1 MGVRDWEGGFTFAV
15 IYLRHAD
22 LFLLTGWCAHLLVAV
37 SQEQLIRNAGA
48 RKATGIEGSGVEGRA
63 GRRRSRSIAA
73 GSGSPR
79 LTAAGSAQQSSNA
92 AAMTGKRKRSHN
104 SAASS
109 HGGGM
114 DASDAHESSDRDV
127 AGAGENDSEERER
140 KVVEEMEA
148 SLAAARPALIF
159 CRVVDALQS
168 ALKSGHGADSGDIG
182 SGAAASAAAAAATG
196 SEEGTLEVFLYGGD
210 DFLLAAGRA
219 AHEAYESAIKPLG
232 RGGGVVEI
240 LEAMD
245 LRNSFARTGGQD
257 ILEKGDN
264 KLAAA
269 CRERVMNLLCDGELV
284 AASSSRSSA

>member
-1 MGVRDWEGGFTFAV
+1 M
-15 IYLRHAD
+15 
-22 LFLLTGWCAHLLVAV
+22 
-37 SQEQLIRNAGA
+37 
-48 RKATGIEGSGVEGRA
+48 EGRA
-63 GRRRSRSIAA
+63 GRRRSRSFA

-79 LTAAGSAQQSSNA
+79 LTAAGSAQQGSSA
-92 AAMTGKRKRSHN
+92 AAITGKRKRFPS
-104 SAASS
+104 SPASS
-109 HGGGM
+109 QGGGA
-114 DASDAHESSDRDV
+114 DASDAHGSSDRDMV
-127 AGAGENDSEERER
+127 DGAGEEDSEERER

-168 ALKSGHGADSGDIG
+168 ALKSGHGTDSGDVG

-196 SEEGTLEVFLYGGD
+196 SEEGTLEVFLYSGD

-245 LRNSFARTGGQD
+245 LRNSFARAGGQD
-257 ILEKGDN
+257 ISEEEGEKN
-264 KLAAA
+264 LAAA

>member
-1 MGVRDWEGGFTFAV
+1 M
-15 IYLRHAD
+15 
-22 LFLLTGWCAHLLVAV
+22 
-37 SQEQLIRNAGA
+37 
-48 RKATGIEGSGVEGRA
+48 EGRA
-63 GRRRSRSIAA
+63 GRRRSRSIA

-79 LTAAGSAQQSSNA
+79 LTAASSAQQSSGA
-92 AAMTGKRKRSHN
+92 AAITGKRKRSPN
-104 SAASS
+104 SAGSS
-109 HGGGM
+109 HGGGA
-114 DASDAHESSDRDV
+114 DASDAHESSDMDV
-127 AGAGENDSEERER
+127 VDRAGEEDSEERER

-168 ALKSGHGADSGDIG
+168 ALKSGHGADSGDVG
-182 SGAAASAAAAAATG
+182 SGAAASAAAAATG

-232 RGGGVVEI
+232 KGGGVVEI

-245 LRNSFARTGGQD
+245 LRNSFARAGGQD
-257 ILEKGDN
+257 ISEKRDN